1 MDQIFDQIW
10 LKFWS
15 SVGIE
20 GLVLQRW
27 KVPIYWTITCVSRRQ
42 ASSKTTL
49 VQQLQHLMIVISSLL
64 CVCYK
69 NVLTHLSTYILRA
82 SSSWSFWKTH
92 IEETGEQRKKE
103 SSVKIASG
111 SRWKRDHDYYLHLKG
126 KKHET
131 SICYL
136 DWLFIGDF
144 RHSETMLGQTQ
155 LSGDNVSISCL
166 QKFFTFFNMQKL
178 LYFFQDQ

>member
-1 MDQIFDQIW
+1 MWELRDWWCFSGEKCQFIEQLLVW
-10 LKFWS
+10 
-15 SVGIE
+15 VGGSIK
-20 GLVLQRW
+20 QND
-27 KVPIYWTITCVSRRQ
+27 ISAA
-42 ASSKTTL
+42 ASASDDRL
-49 VQQLQHLMIVISSLL
+49 ISSLL

-92 IEETGEQRKKE
+92 RGEETGEQRKKE

-131 SICYL
+131 SICHL
-136 DWLFIGDF
+136 DWLFIGVV
-144 RHSETMLGQTQ
+144 RHSETVRPNPTSQWPM
-155 LSGDNVSISCL
+155 
-166 QKFFTFFNMQKL
+166 
-178 LYFFQDQ
+178 